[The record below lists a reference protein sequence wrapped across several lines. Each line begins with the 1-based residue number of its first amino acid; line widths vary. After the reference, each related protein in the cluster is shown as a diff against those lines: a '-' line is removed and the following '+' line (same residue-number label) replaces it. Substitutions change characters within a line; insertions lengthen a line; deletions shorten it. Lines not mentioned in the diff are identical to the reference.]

1 MNLPELPRNFTEK
14 LEKMTSKQLLL
25 LAFVTSIIVTIV
37 IYLYLAGKEAEP
49 VQKSQTLRT
58 VIVATVDIPER
69 TIIREDMLKVVH
81 LPADVMQA
89 DAIIDLSSVIGKVAK
104 FRILQ
109 GDVLTEQ
116 KLFSNRKMEG
126 FIGAIPDDKR
136 AISIP
141 VTDITGVSGFAKPG
155 DYVDIMLISDKLSK
169 NTISGEILLQNILL
183 LAINKEHEVAEGK
196 KENAKEQLTTATIAV
211 SPEDVVKIA
220 AAQSQGTIYLALR
233 PFKPKNTFILMNRQ
247 FYRQLARDED
257 KPEKTASSV
266 TENVPR
272 SAYPDRM
279 QAQAAPLAIEPPRGD
294 AVKSSHQITVI
305 RGNAADTVQ
314 VK

>member
-14 LEKMTSKQLLL
+14 LEKMTSRQLLL
-25 LAFVTSIIVTIV
+25 LAFVTSIVVTIV

-58 VIVATVDIPER
+58 VVVATVDIPER
-69 TIIREDMLKVVH
+69 TVIREEMLKVVH
-81 LPADVMQA
+81 MPADVMQA
-89 DAIIDLSSVIGKVAK
+89 DAIVDLSSVIGKVAK

-116 KLFSNRKMEG
+116 KLFSDRKMEG

-279 QAQAAPLAIEPPRGD
+279 QAAPPMIEPPRGD
-294 AVKSSHQITVI
+294 VVKNRSHQITVI